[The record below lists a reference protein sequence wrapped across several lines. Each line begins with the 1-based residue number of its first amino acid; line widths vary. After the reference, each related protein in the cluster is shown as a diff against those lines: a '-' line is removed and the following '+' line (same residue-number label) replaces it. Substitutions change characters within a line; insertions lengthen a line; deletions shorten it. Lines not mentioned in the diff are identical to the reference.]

1 MSCFLSDNVAGAHPA
16 VVQAVLAA
24 NTGSAA
30 PYGDDDLSRRLDA
43 AFSELLERDVAVI
56 PCTTGTAA
64 NALALSL
71 VAGPTGAICAHEGSH
86 VYGDECNA
94 PEFFTGG
101 ARMTPVAG
109 TDGKLTQGALTD
121 AVARRGDRHAAQPA
135 AVTLAQATEM
145 GTVYTLSELEG
156 LSSFA
161 RDHGLCLHMDGARF
175 ANAVA
180 ALGCTPA
187 EMTWRAGVDVLSFG
201 GTKNGCFLAE
211 AVVLFDPGLAEQA
224 RFRAKRAGQLAS
236 KMRFVSAQLLASLE
250 DGLWL
255 ETARHANATAKAL
268 ADRLSAA
275 GIEVP
280 RAPEANMVYA
290 RMPKRIADRLQT
302 AGLAGYFD
310 GKVMRLCTSWN
321 TRPSDINHLLDCVE
335 TALSESAE

>member
-43 AFSELLERDVAVI
+43 AFSELLEHDVAVI

-64 NALALSL
+64 NELALSL

-109 TDGKLTQGALTD
+109 TDGKLSQGALTD
-121 AVARRGDRHAAQPA
+121 AVARR
-135 AVTLAQATEM
+135 
-145 GTVYTLSELEG
+145 
-156 LSSFA
+156 
-161 RDHGLCLHMDGARF
+161 GARF

-268 ADRLSAA
+268 ADKLSAA